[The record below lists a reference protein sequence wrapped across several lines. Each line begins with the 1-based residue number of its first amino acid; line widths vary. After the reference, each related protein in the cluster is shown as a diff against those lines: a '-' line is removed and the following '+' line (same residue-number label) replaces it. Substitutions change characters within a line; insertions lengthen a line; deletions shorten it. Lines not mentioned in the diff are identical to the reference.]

1 MGEQDAAKGVAQH
14 QIISNDSKRS
24 SKCSTERIIDDNDSI
39 PPHSPPNCKLFEA
52 MNPDQE
58 ENLTV
63 KEQLRSCKRDE
74 SRMVGDGKPLL
85 VAKSHVPSQS
95 TAYDGKV
102 IKTEPLTKFVKDMQ
116 SEPLVGES
124 KEDMEDWNKSK
135 EGSPEYNVE
144 GLNGN
149 EGESSRSCTFKLPGS
164 NLEARI
170 SQLEKVVS
178 KLKEARVLKVLNRIR
193 GLMMWQTLK

>member
-1 MGEQDAAKGVAQH
+1 
-14 QIISNDSKRS
+14 
-24 SKCSTERIIDDNDSI
+24 
-39 PPHSPPNCKLFEA
+39 
-52 MNPDQE
+52 
-58 ENLTV
+58 
-63 KEQLRSCKRDE
+63 
-74 SRMVGDGKPLL
+74 MVGDGKPLL

-102 IKTEPLTKFVKDMQ
+102 IKTESLTKFDKNMQ

-124 KEDMEDWNKSK
+124 KRAMEEWSESK

-149 EGESSRSCTFKLPGS
+149 EGESSRSCTFELPGS

-170 SQLEKVVS
+170 SKLEKLVS
-178 KLKEARVLKVLNRIR
+178 KLKEARGGNKFEKNPING
-193 GLMMWQTLK
+193 GLTKP

>member
-124 KEDMEDWNKSK
+124 KRRY
-135 EGSPEYNVE
+135 G
-144 GLNGN
+144 
-149 EGESSRSCTFKLPGS
+149 R
-164 NLEARI
+164 LE
-170 SQLEKVVS
+170 
-178 KLKEARVLKVLNRIR
+178 
-193 GLMMWQTLK
+193 